1 MSTLVVGKTRA
12 TTEYTTNLFL
22 INRGERKLHRQPV
35 RFTQILK
42 KDLSWLKWWNLTTS
56 KSLAQKHKLRSVVTG
71 ELAVYFSL
79 LILCKYH
86 IQNKIIKFFYRFP
99 FISWCFQN
107 HTTVEHNT
115 IQYSTVQHNTTQY
128 IPLISRVR
136 GPYGKL
142 WTEFFPSFY
151 GPSAK
156 RAGHEN
162 KEGKNEDP

>member
-1 MSTLVVGKTRA
+1 MITVHTEQDGK
-12 TTEYTTNLFL
+12 
-22 INRGERKLHRQPV
+22 
-35 RFTQILK
+35 
-42 KDLSWLKWWNLTTS
+42 
-56 KSLAQKHKLRSVVTG
+56 
-71 ELAVYFSL
+71 
-79 LILCKYH
+79 
-86 IQNKIIKFFYRFP
+86 
-99 FISWCFQN
+99 
-107 HTTVEHNT
+107 
-115 IQYSTVQHNTTQY
+115 Y